1 MYVLL
6 TAATPFEIA
15 PTIEWLERDFEQGQ
29 QGHFSKGLL
38 ELQICITGI
47 GMMATA
53 WQLSNV
59 IAQKKP
65 FFSINA
71 GIAGA
76 FDPTLKIG
84 DVFNVQSETLADLGV
99 EDADGRFIDLFELGF
114 SEKDKFPF
122 VAGKLQNPDALKYHF
137 LPVVQGITVN
147 KAHGLASSIASIRE
161 KYPEAQIES
170 MEGAAFF
177 YACLH
182 AGLSFV
188 EIRAISNYVEPR
200 NREAWNL
207 PLAIQNLNQV
217 LKEMLQGFEYGGMQI

>member
-15 PTIEWLERDFEQGQ
+15 PTIQWLERDFEQQQ
-29 QGHFSKGLL
+29 QGHFSKANL
-38 ELQICITGI
+38 EVQVCITGV
-47 GMMATA
+47 GMLATC
-53 WQLSNV
+53 WNLSNAFV
-59 IAQKKP
+59 HKKP
-65 FFSINA
+65 DFVVNA
-71 GIAGA
+71 GIGGA
-76 FDPTLKIG
+76 LDAVLNIG
-84 DVFNVQSETLADLGV
+84 DVVHVTDETLADLGV

-122 VAGKLQNPDALKYHF
+122 SDGKLQNPEALKYRF
-137 LPVVQGITVN
+137 LPAVQGITMN
-147 KAHGLASSIASIRE
+147 KAHGSTGSIASIRE
-161 KYPEAQIES
+161 KYPEAQIEN

-217 LKEMLQGFEYGGMQI
+217 LKELLQGFV